1 MFINVARRIQCCKL
15 FKCLGC
21 ECCIWYCTSQKKRLK
36 KFKSRPYSPL
46 RVCRTRP
53 KLIFGC
59 THIVCQTVQKTGLWS
74 ATYGTVRYRNI
85 QKSRSYSRLRV
96 YFCGDIAVQKQC
108 SKLVKGLVHEVLS
121 MVLYKCKNTFWR
133 HSKRVGHNPNF
144 GLLSV
149 AILWQCTD
157 NDANQ

>member
-1 MFINVARRIQCCKL
+1 MLQTVQMPGLWLLYMVVYTSEKNVWSNSKVGHIPH
-15 FKCLGC
+15 FV
-21 ECCIWYCTSQKKRLK
+21 
-36 KFKSRPYSPL
+36 FVP
-46 RVCRTRP
+46 VCRTRP
-53 KLIFGC
+53 KSLFGC
-59 THIVCQTVQKTGLWS
+59 THIVLQTVQRTGVWS

-96 YFCGDIAVQKQC
+96 YFCGDIAVQKHC
-108 SKLVKGLVHEVLS
+108 SKLFKGLVHKVLS
-121 MVLYKCKNTFWR
+121 MVLYKYKNTFWR

-157 NDANQ
+157 SDANQ